1 MALTVCGECG
11 TVVPAPAHACPKCGA
26 AMAPV
31 PYAAPRP
38 EPRPPQAPER
48 PWWRTPARWGTAA
61 GWVVVIAGFALFGSF
76 LFRLSTEVD
85 QRSTEETEVA
95 REREHMLKVEAWA
108 RDTSFDALVPESA
121 GRPVPTS
128 NRAKRMWVI
137 SRMLVDGSVWRL
149 EIMKRHGLAGDHV
162 PAAWGTPRY
171 YANARAF
178 PEVKAYVENRVAA
191 IAEIEKT
198 SAAWMEGR
206 IVALAR
212 ESGLPADEIREL
224 LPRDLVGLA
233 PDEVTLS
240 EAMLQMHRHL
250 VRIDPRVHGA
260 GGNELRFERE
270 DDVRSLQALETELNE
285 VSASVEQ
292 GRARKLALD
301 RNALLRAIQ

>member
-1 MALTVCGECG
+1 MALTVCSECG
-11 TVVPAPAHACPKCGA
+11 TAVPAPSHACPQCGA
-26 AMAPV
+26 VMAPA
-31 PYAAPRP
+31 PYAALRPSPRAP
-38 EPRPPQAPER
+38 EVPER
-48 PWWRTPARWGTAA
+48 PWWRTPAGWGTAA

-108 RDTSFDALVPESA
+108 RDTSFNALVPESA

-149 EIMKRHGLAGDHV
+149 EIMKRHGLRGDNV

-178 PEVKAYVENRVAA
+178 PEVKTYVESRVAA
-191 IAEIEKT
+191 ITEIEKT

-206 IVALAR
+206 IAALAR
-212 ESGLPADEIREL
+212 ESGLPADELREI
-224 LPRDLVGLA
+224 LPHDLVGLA
-233 PDEVTLS
+233 PGEVTLS

-270 DDVRSLQALETELNE
+270 DDVRRLQALEEELNHA
-285 VSASVEQ
+285 SASVEH
-292 GRARKLALD
+292 GRARKLAMD
-301 RNALLRAIQ
+301 RNALSHAIQ